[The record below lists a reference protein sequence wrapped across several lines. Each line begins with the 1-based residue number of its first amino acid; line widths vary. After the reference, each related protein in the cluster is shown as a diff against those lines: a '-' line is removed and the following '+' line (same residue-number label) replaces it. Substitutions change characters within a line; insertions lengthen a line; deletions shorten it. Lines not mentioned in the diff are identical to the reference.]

1 MTNLLKLYP
10 ASYRREFGDEI
21 ADAHREATDGAS
33 RTARMREA
41 ADIASHALRMRLG
54 LGSAGRT
61 GRLLA
66 AVAPFAVIAVG
77 VYTMFLTRL
86 TISALR
92 ITDRMDDIGSVLLT
106 GAGGVAALVGVVL
119 ALTGRWAVGTW
130 TALAGLTASFAVQAL
145 RPGLGLEFAVFF
157 SGPAFLSAL
166 VAVLCPPDLRPM
178 PRPRASKAGVVAAL
192 AGAAVLTVA
201 PALWSLPHPLNTLP
215 TLLPS
220 LAGLL
225 LAGRQA
231 FTRLRTAPAVLL
243 ASLPFAAVGII
254 VGALDALLLPLVL
267 ALPLAAVVGV
277 RNRRRGSA
285 TPSM

>member
-1 MTNLLKLYP
+1 MTNLLRLYP

-21 ADAHREATDGAS
+21 ADAHRQATDGAS

-41 ADIASHALRMRLG
+41 ADIVGHALRMRLG
-54 LGSAGRT
+54 LGSAGRS
-61 GRLLA
+61 GRLLS

-86 TISALR
+86 TVSGLR
-92 ITDRMDDIGSVLLT
+92 IAEQAGDIGSVALT

-119 ALTGRWAVGTW
+119 TLTGRWTVGTW
-130 TALAGLTASFAVQAL
+130 TVLAGITASSAVQVL

-157 SGPAFLSAL
+157 SGPAFLLAL
-166 VAVLCPPDLRPM
+166 VAVLCPPDLRPIL
-178 PRPRASKAGVVAAL
+178 RPRASRTGVAAAL
-192 AGAAVLTVA
+192 AGAAALTMA
-201 PALWSLPHPLNTLP
+201 PALWSLPHPLSTLP

-267 ALPLAAVVGV
+267 ALPLAVVVAV